1 MNIRTLK
8 TAILPAIFFIFGCFV
23 LTTCELSLGPQVNTE
38 RPIIG
43 VPDGADNSPGS
54 FISGSDNRMEIEV
67 EQPFGLDSVYMTVWF
82 TPKDPKNPPKNAK
95 KDPKTGE
102 WYIEIPASFD
112 EEKSVWYVDLD
123 TSEMDDGAIRTQV
136 TAIDVSGKVTT
147 TTDMVYTV
155 KNKLPQLEM
164 TMPQVVKSDF
174 EIFDFKT
181 ENGSAIPLMYA
192 TNSLMGIATDLY
204 GIEEGYP
211 QIMIWP
217 VNPDGTSINGITLDN
232 DDAKPSEAR
241 EWGTWRTVLDDKET
255 AVSHTENVGDKAVMF
270 RWTTKKLIFDNGK
283 YRLRRPYVN
292 ENNQGDGKISYP
304 EDYFDVGRY
313 HFKIKVKDRFGKINI
328 YPYRSDPDPEVTN
341 LNNEYMAVYVA
352 LTTNPV
358 INFKT
363 DQDRYYNATSDFT
376 REFTVNAPN
385 GLDLDKIQAIVTDSL
400 TVNFNEDPLHSS
412 IVTLGGTS
420 ATNAEFGDYKVII
433 SAADIKA
440 ITSGKSSDTIMLH
453 VKATDTQSNFSVA
466 SLSFILDLDK
476 PNIEFFNPAAISD
489 KLEMTKDDDSLTST
503 IRFMGTATD
512 TSTRVVKMYYRLG
525 KTEVNAADDPNDPT
539 FLAGWTDTGRD
550 NPLAEKIGHNPNI
563 AGAYSNNLSSN
574 VKWAGTLSNW
584 RWEFAGAG
592 GINDLYE
599 SANVQRASGTSGNY
613 YLEYGADLQSS
624 ATNVWYLPIH
634 FKIIDIAGNSS
645 VVKIKVV
652 VDPDK
657 DKPRATISSPANN
670 SNVGGEVPVNGNA
683 KDNEL
688 IFDVLIKVTAQTDA
702 QILTDA
708 EGTDNVTTR
717 LNPGK
722 EIENGFVRI
731 KTGGGDSNVPFDITL
746 NAVDAAS
753 GIITTGLTPPTGA
766 GNPNNLSRKV
776 KIEIKARDANPDNAA
791 VPKTHTGTQYPAEI
805 VLNFSAVLPTI
816 DQITIIPIGDSASP
830 NTVNSTTAGTL
841 YSDNNNSVS
850 RRLVLRAR
858 ITDDEEVG
866 SISYRQEDEVNFT
879 AVTNTS
885 YQNDFKPWI
894 QRVTSGFPTGANDM
908 YWLYIP
914 LNTNAAGSNGLMNG
928 KYQNKADRYKLE
940 IQVKDKTLPIVF
952 TNQSTI
958 NLQIDNY
965 FPVAYF
971 NGNTKAAKAI
981 HETYSIQGRAWDLA
995 EGINVG
1001 GLERVVVYFTRN
1013 NALLPLISGQTA
1025 TNVTTQRAANAP
1037 KGAVYPPVEGQ
1048 TPPLVPGS
1056 QMAETTLSV
1065 FPNVRNASTG
1075 VFATTN
1081 SGVVINS
1088 NGTVGGYPQTFSG
1101 ASTLIDWS
1109 VQFDSTNIV
1118 DGRAVLNYVVFDK
1131 LENASHYTEEVLIAN
1146 NRPVITGI
1154 NLGTDLNGDGSSAN
1168 TANFTERR
1176 DYSVIGNDTRTLANG
1191 YAIKSGFRVINNRLH
1206 FRMTFTG
1213 GNTSRYYRIT
1223 HATRSASPVSVVAST
1238 IVKGNVYTIVEPGSI
1253 PWINYGAFVSASEY
1267 TGTTFVA
1274 TDSYSG
1280 TPPAGATVYTYSGT
1294 SVSTGAVTSNSTDAA
1309 ITSFTSIPD
1318 GERLFLVKIYD
1329 RTYGTSTNGGDENE
1343 QLADV
1348 VPIIIDIENTDTKAP
1363 TLDVSA
1369 FGKEWVLPSEKS
1381 GANTDNLIEG
1391 DVFSYNRNIVL
1402 ECPDNASHDVF
1413 LSDTACPTCSFNLV
1427 TTPPTKRKGYVQY
1440 AATADISGKV
1450 VFTGKAADNQRIAKI
1465 TAAISNF
1472 ASGGAAGA
1480 EFTVAE
1486 WNTTN
1491 NTLVA
1496 STGTGWRF
1504 KIIDPHL
1511 TIDHGH
1517 AINWEFSW
1525 DSSLVT
1531 NTAASGITV
1540 TFRIYD
1546 RRTSQPT
1553 PSDVSDALT
1562 VNVVPYIT
1570 EIITPLSDAYKANPS
1585 AFNRSALGWYPV
1597 REGQQITINGFNL
1610 ANGTTANV
1618 TINNAPN
1625 TFTASSVN
1633 KNSITGTVLT
1643 AAVSGPLTVT
1653 VSTITS
1659 FNNRNNNAAGRV
1671 NGVVGTGYNDEPN
1684 NSNNNILTDDRN
1696 IYVWSAG
1703 SLLNKNSGGNSTTLE
1718 YPAFRV
1724 SQTGKRLLVYN
1735 NQASGTG
1742 TGGQGSASSSFG
1754 SVVLI
1759 NNKASVNPPA
1769 TTDYT
1774 NNIENTL
1781 NRYVYLTVA
1790 VDTGTNDTHW
1800 YVGANSQT
1808 STGRTAYN
1816 LHSRNATAYRFGGTP
1831 PANITGTAIN
1841 TWIDA
1846 ASQAGNMQPGQ
1857 YKTRILGNRVV
1868 DTDGSDSS
1876 RIRIPRIHSRST
1888 GTDDSMI
1895 VMSYGD
1901 SLRDQNIYLHYG
1913 PATGSGPSPI
1923 FGGDFAPAADGNNT
1937 NASPSNS
1944 TNATS
1949 EARGWEHAVD
1959 WTTTPASL
1967 TFAQA
1972 RPYAARIQKVT
1983 DSYSSS
1989 AADKQHRGSIYTASA
2004 SIARSGSSIPVIA
2017 WYDRSAQNLLISYG
2031 NASYTSVTATS
2042 DWQNR
2047 ATVVQQG
2054 VGTHVDMAVDGGNNV
2069 HLAYYDVLNG
2079 GLYYAYIPNSGFP
2092 VRTSSGGSK
2101 DVTGIKTV
2109 KVDTFLS
2116 AGTKIMINIREQGTG
2131 NYVPYITYLHSS
2143 FAETLSSVRAAWPVT
2158 ASTGVVKGHNT
2169 ANDVLA
2175 GTDANDRFLGN
2186 WEVMTVP
2193 VENVPSVDYFIAN
2206 GVPRTSTGW
2215 VTPSGTDALN
2225 AGTYTNNDTSALI
2238 NRTILV
2244 GYMTDNRYEG
2254 AVLKKDLWV
2263 P

>member
-1 MNIRTLK
+1 MSKISSK
-8 TAILPAIFFIFGCFV
+8 ILCAGV
-23 LTTCELSLGPQVNTE
+23 LTLLTFTVIFTACEIGLGDIVNTE
-38 RPIIG
+38 RPIIAM
-43 VPDGADNSPGS
+43 PEDGNAPGS
-54 FISGSDNRMEIEV
+54 FMKGSQNCLELSV
-67 EQPFGLDSVYMTVWF
+67 EQPFGIDNVYMTVWYIDKEAM
-82 TPKDPKNPPKNAK
+82 TEKEKKLPAHQYPPA
-95 KDPKTGE
+95 PP
-102 WYIEIPASFD
+102 WCSD
-112 EEKSVWYVDLD
+112 ETHTHKEGMYYVDLN
-123 TSEMDDGAIRTQV
+123 TEEMLDGQIRAQV
-136 TAIDVSGKVTT
+136 TAVDLTGNKTT
-147 TTDMVYTV
+147 TTDIIYTV
-155 KNKLPQLEM
+155 KNTLPQLEM
-164 TMPQVVKSDF
+164 TVPQVVKSSYENF
-174 EIFDFKT
+174 NFMT
-181 ENGSAIPLMYA
+181 ENEKQIPLIYA

-204 GIEEGYP
+204 GIEQGYP

-217 VNPDGTSINGITLDN
+217 AEDNGGSKGIQLDPDYNEDGSDYPASN
-232 DDAKPSEAR
+232 AR
-241 EWGTWRTVLDDKET
+241 EWGTWRTVLDDKEI
-255 AVSHTENVGDKAVMF
+255 AIGHDGAKAVMF
-270 RWTTKKLIFDNGK
+270 RWTTKKLIEDTVNGVK
-283 YRLRRPYVN
+283 IFRTRAHGDPLEYPY
-292 ENNQGDGKISYP
+292 
-304 EDYFDVGRY
+304 DYFEVGRY
-313 HFKIKVKDRFGKINI
+313 HFKVRVKDKFGTTNI
-328 YPYRSDPDPEVTN
+328 YPYRSDSGLPDGTKHPN
-341 LNNEYMAVYVA
+341 DYLSVYVA
-352 LTTNPV
+352 LTTNP
-358 INFKT
+358 IIEFLERPEGS
-363 DQDRYYNATSDFT
+363 DQPYNRFYNATYDFERDFT
-376 REFTVNAPN
+376 INALNGVNPEKVQAMITTSLKVDFDNDPGYAAIELIDGGQNNGTYRVTIAP
-385 GLDLDKIQAIVTDSL
+385 DEVKKITDS
-400 TVNFNEDPLHSS
+400 
-412 IVTLGGTS
+412 
-420 ATNAEFGDYKVII
+420 
-433 SAADIKA
+433 
-440 ITSGKSSDTIMLH
+440 KSSDGVMLH
-453 VKATDTQSNFSVA
+453 VRAEDTQGQFSIA
-466 SLSFILDLDK
+466 SLAFILDLDK
-476 PNIEFFNPAAISD
+476 PNIEFFNPAALSD
-489 KLEMTKDDDSLTST
+489 KTEMTKDDDSLTSSV
-503 IRFMGTATD
+503 RFMGTAID
-512 TSTRVVKMYYRLG
+512 TSTRVTKMYYRLG
-525 KTEVNAADDPNDPT
+525 KTEVSAADDPDDPDFIT
-539 FLAGWTDTGRD
+539 GWTDTGRD
-550 NPLAEKIGHNPNI
+550 NPLVDKIGHNPNT
-563 AGAYSNNLSSN
+563 AGTSNNLSSN

-592 GINDLYE
+592 GINDLYQ
-599 SANVQRASGTSGNY
+599 SANVTQAAGTGGNY
-613 YLEYGADLQSS
+613 YLEHGADLQSVT
-624 ATNVWYLPIH
+624 TNIWYLPIH
-634 FKIIDIAGNSS
+634 FKIIDSAGNSS

-657 DKPRATISSPANN
+657 DKPRVTISSPVNN
-670 SNVGGEVPVNGNA
+670 SIVGGEVPVNGNA

-688 IFDVLIKVTAQTDA
+688 VYDVLIKVIAQTDTE
-702 QILTDA
+702 ILSGA

-717 LNPGK
+717 LNTGK

-746 NAVDAAS
+746 NAVDAS

-766 GNPNNLSRKV
+766 SNPNNLSRKV
-776 KIEIKARDANPDNAA
+776 KVEIKARDANPDNAT
-791 VPKTHTGTQYPAEI
+791 VPKTHTGTLYPAFLE
-805 VLNFSAVLPTI
+805 LNFSAVLPTI

-866 SISYRQEDEVNFT
+866 SISYRQEDEVNYT
-879 AVTNTS
+879 VVTDTS
-885 YQNDFKPWI
+885 YQNNFKPWI
-894 QRVTSGFPTGANDM
+894 QRVSSGFPTGANDM

-914 LNTNAAGSNGLMNG
+914 LNTNAAGSNGLVNG

-1013 NALLPLISGQTA
+1013 NALLPLIRGQTA
-1025 TNVTTQRAANAP
+1025 TNVTTQRAASAP
-1037 KGAVYPPVEGQ
+1037 KGAVYPPVG
-1048 TPPLVPGS
+1048 TPSLVPGA
-1056 QMAETTLSV
+1056 QMAESTLSF
-1065 FPNVRNASTG
+1065 FPNVKDSTG
-1075 VFATTN
+1075 VFTTTN
-1081 SGVVINS
+1081 SGIVINS
-1088 NGTVGGYPQTFSG
+1088 NGTVGGYTQTFSG

-1109 VQFDSTNIV
+1109 VQFDSTNID

-1146 NRPVITGI
+1146 YRPVITGI
-1154 NLGTDLNGDGSSAN
+1154 NLGTDLNGDGFSSN

-1176 DYSVIGNDTRTLANG
+1176 DYSVIGNDTRTFANG

-1213 GNTSRYYRIT
+1213 GNTSRYYRIS

-1253 PWINYGAFVSASEY
+1253 PWINYGAFVSASDY

-1294 SVSTGAVTSNSTDAA
+1294 SVSTDSVTSNITDAA
-1309 ITSFTSIPD
+1309 ITSFTNIPD

-1329 RTYGTSTNGGDENE
+1329 RTYGTSTNGGDEIE

-1348 VPIIIDIENTDTKAP
+1348 VPILINIENTDTKAP
-1363 TLDVSA
+1363 TLDVLA

-1381 GANTDNLIEG
+1381 GADTDNLTEV
-1391 DVFSYNRNIVL
+1391 DVSNYNRNIVL
-1402 ECPDNASHDVF
+1402 ECPNNASHDVF
-1413 LSDTACPTCSFNLV
+1413 LSDTACPDCDHNLV
-1427 TTPPTKRKGYVQY
+1427 TSPPTKRKGYVQY

-1472 ASGGAAGA
+1472 ASGGNAGA

-1486 WNTTN
+1486 WNPTS
-1491 NTLVA
+1491 NTLAA

-1511 TIDHGH
+1511 TIDYGH

-1531 NTAASGITV
+1531 GTAASNVNV
-1540 TFRIYD
+1540 TFRVYD
-1546 RRTSQPT
+1546 KGPNAATGIAKQR
-1553 PSDVSDALT
+1553 A

-1570 EIITPLSDAYKANPS
+1570 NIVTPLSDAYKANPS

-1618 TINNAPN
+1618 TINEPS

-1633 KNSITGTVLT
+1633 KNSITGTVLA

-1653 VSTITS
+1653 VSGITS

-1703 SLLNKNSGGNSTTLE
+1703 SLLNKSSGGNSTTLE

-1754 SVVLI
+1754 SVVLM
-1759 NNKASVNPPA
+1759 NNRASVNPPA

-1781 NRYVYLTVA
+1781 NRYVYLSVA

-1913 PATGSGPSPI
+1913 PATGTGASPI
-1923 FGGDFAPAADGNNT
+1923 FGGDFAPAAAGNNT
-1937 NASPSNS
+1937 NGSPSNS
-1944 TNATS
+1944 TSATS

-1959 WTTTPASL
+1959 WTTTPSSL

-1972 RPYAARIQKVT
+1972 RQYAARIQKVT
-1983 DSYSSS
+1983 DSYSGS

-2092 VRTSSGGSK
+2092 VRTGSGGSK
-2101 DVTGIKTV
+2101 DVTGIRTV

-2143 FAETLSSVRAAWPVT
+2143 FAETLNSVRAAWPVT

-2225 AGTYTNNDTSALI
+2225 AGTYTNNDTSAHI